1 MIERRKVQR
10 RRFRYYMRVVDDISL
25 QPIGYLSDISAT
37 GFRLDCQKELPLNRD
52 YRLRLDLTSDIANKA
67 TMSFIARTKWCQQ
80 DRLDPLVYN
89 VGFELIHI
97 APADA
102 EIFQR
107 IFEKYGSSEEKKS
120 LF

>member
-1 MIERRKVQR
+1 MLERRRGKR
-10 RRFRYYMRVVDDISL
+10 RRFTYYMRVVDDISL
-25 QPIGYLSDISAT
+25 QLIGYLSDISVD

-52 YRLRLDLTSDIANKA
+52 YRLRLDLTSDVANKA
-67 TMSFIARTKWCQQ
+67 SMSFIARTKWCHQ

-97 APADA
+97 SPADA

-107 IFEKYGSSEEKKS
+107 IYEKYGSPDEKKS